1 MGRIRNQ
8 HNTLSQEDLEFI
20 TDAAQ
25 GELMRTPKV
34 AQIILWM
41 LLIMVGCLA
50 MWAYF
55 SSINEIVRGEGK
67 AIPISHTQVIQNL
80 DGGIIEAIN
89 IREGQTVRAGDLL
102 MSLDATTA
110 GGALAQTVAE
120 TSSLVAEEMRLVAE
134 VAGVQPEYNTIV
146 ATDNTRFV
154 TTQLQLYKI
163 RQDELHKQI
172 EDIHLKASK
181 ARQELVVARQR
192 YEDQKMQAS
201 LIRQQLKMNQP
212 LLKMGAVS
220 ESVVLEIKQQLS
232 RVQTEVNQT
241 KNQIP
246 ELESEVER
254 LKKEEESVVATFKSK
269 AQQQLAEVRTRLD
282 ISKGKKTVSQASLNR
297 TELRSPVDGIIQ
309 KLYINTVGGVV
320 RPGVEL
326 IDIVPIGDELLVEAR
341 VKPKDIG
348 FVRRG
353 QTAKVKV
360 SAFDFAIYGGL
371 NGTVETVSADTITD
385 KKGQSYYLVKVHVD
399 KAYFDVRNERLNV
412 IPGMQATVDISVAE
426 RTVLEYIMKPLLR
439 ALQR

>member
-50 MWAYF
+50 IWAYF

-282 ISKGKKTVSQASLNR
+282 ISKGKKN
-297 TELRSPVDGIIQ
+297 
-309 KLYINTVGGVV
+309 
-320 RPGVEL
+320 
-326 IDIVPIGDELLVEAR
+326 
-341 VKPKDIG
+341 
-348 FVRRG
+348 
-353 QTAKVKV
+353 
-360 SAFDFAIYGGL
+360 
-371 NGTVETVSADTITD
+371 
-385 KKGQSYYLVKVHVD
+385 GQSSQSQSH
-399 KAYFDVRNERLNV
+399 
-412 IPGMQATVDISVAE
+412 GVALPRRRYHSE
-426 RTVLEYIMKPLLR
+426 AIH
-439 ALQR
+439 

>member
-50 MWAYF
+50 IWAYF

-232 RVQTEVNQT
+232 RVQTEVNLT

>member
-50 MWAYF
+50 IWAYF

>member
-89 IREGQTVRAGDLL
+89 IREGQTVSAGDLL

-269 AQQQLAEVRTRLD
+269 AQQQLAEVRTKLD

-326 IDIVPIGDELLVEAR
+326 IDIVPIGGELLVEAKI
-341 VKPKDIG
+341 KPKDIG

>member
-269 AQQQLAEVRTRLD
+269 AQQQLAEVRTKLD

-326 IDIVPIGDELLVEAR
+326 IDIVPIGDELLVEAK

>member
-50 MWAYF
+50 IWAYF
-55 SSINEIVRGEGK
+55 SSINAIVRGEGK

-439 ALQR
+439 ALLR